1 MGQNLAT
8 NSKQYMTNEIVY
20 VDNNATTCV
29 APEVFTAMQ
38 PFLTEYYG
46 NPSSVYPF
54 SGVAAKVIDQARA
67 SLAALLGATPEEII
81 FTSCGSESDSTAIM
95 SALATQ
101 TGRRKILTTVVE
113 HPAVLNV
120 CHKLQKQGI
129 HVDYLGVDGQGR
141 IDLDEARALIS
152 SDTAL
157 VTVMLANNEIGNI
170 YPVLELAELAHAK
183 GALFHTDAVQ
193 AVGKLPIDLS
203 SSAID
208 FLSLSGHKLHAP
220 KGVGALYRRRSVPFE
235 PFLAGGHQEHGQRAG
250 TENVAGIAALGK
262 AAELAQQHL
271 ATEAVQLAAL
281 RDRLQAGLLASCPD
295 VLVNGDLQHRLP
307 NTLNVCFKYIE
318 GEAILLRLYQA
329 GKICASSGSACTTGS
344 LEPSHVL
351 RAMGLDYQALHGS
364 IRFSFS
370 RYNTDRDVDLILAVM
385 PGIVKALREL
395 SPFGRN

>member
-1 MGQNLAT
+1 MSQ
-8 NSKQYMTNEIVY
+8 QIIY

-29 APEVFTAMQ
+29 ATEVFAAMQ
-38 PFLTEYYG
+38 PFLTEFYG

-54 SGVAAKVIDQARA
+54 SGPAAKAVEHARAAVAALI
-67 SLAALLGATPEEII
+67 GAEPEEII
-81 FTSCGSESDSTAIM
+81 FTSCGSEADSTAIM

-101 TGRRKILTTVVE
+101 TGRRKILTTTVE

-120 CHKLQKQGI
+120 CRNLQKKGL
-129 HVDYLGVDGQGR
+129 HVDYLGVDSRGR
-141 IDLDEARALIS
+141 LDLEEARALIS
-152 SDTAL
+152 TDTAL
-157 VTVMLANNEIGNI
+157 VTVMFANNEIGNI

-193 AVGKLPIDLS
+193 AVGKLPLDLS
-203 SSAID
+203 RSAID

-220 KGVGALYRRRSVPFE
+220 KGVGALYRRRFTPFE
-235 PFLAGGHQEHGQRAG
+235 PYLAGGHQERGQRAG
-250 TENVAGIAALGK
+250 TENVAGIVALGR

-271 ATEAVQLAAL
+271 ATEAMQVASW
-281 RDRLQAGLLASCPD
+281 RNRLQAGLLASCPD
-295 VLVNGDLQHRLP
+295 ALVNGDLEHRLP
-307 NTLNVCFKYIE
+307 NTLNICFKYIE
-318 GEAILLRLYQA
+318 GESILLHLYQA

-370 RYNTDRDVDLILAVM
+370 RYNTDQDVEMILSVM
-385 PGIVKALREL
+385 PGIVKTLREL
-395 SPFGRN
+395 SPFGRD